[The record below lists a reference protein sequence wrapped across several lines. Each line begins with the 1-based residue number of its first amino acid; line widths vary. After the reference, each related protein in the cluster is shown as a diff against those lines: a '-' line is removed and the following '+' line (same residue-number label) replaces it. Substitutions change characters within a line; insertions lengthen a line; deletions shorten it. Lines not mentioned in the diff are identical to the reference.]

1 MQLQI
6 KYLLLKKKRQ
16 YRKFGTYQ
24 KKKCQG
30 EINFHVTHNYI
41 FSSYLFSMTICHNL
55 FVAIMYHS
63 LHSFLET
70 WTPFWYFDA
79 SSSVSNILPVVSFR
93 EKSVLLQS
101 TEKKPGHFVWPYRIS
116 QKIKAM
122 LLFHMVGWVGGRPK
136 KTSAIERGGG
146 AIKIHRILPRD
157 KGQIKPKADWQG
169 IDSSK
174 KRTNKF
180 AFLLFTA
187 KKTNSFVLSFFWR
200 IFGSPILL
208 LVLSDL

>member
-1 MQLQI
+1 MFKPATCNYKSNTFFWKSNDNL
-6 KYLLLKKKRQ
+6 
-16 YRKFGTYQ
+16 
-24 KKKCQG
+24 
-30 EINFHVTHNYI
+30 ENFVSKAKMSRWNQFSWPTITYI
-41 FSSYLFSMTICHNL
+41 FSSFLFSMTICHNL

-122 LLFHMVGWVGGRPK
+122 LLFRMVSWVG
-136 KTSAIERGGG
+136 AV
-146 AIKIHRILPRD
+146 L
-157 KGQIKPKADWQG
+157 
-169 IDSSK
+169 K
-174 KRTNKF
+174 KRLQFKG
-180 AFLLFTA
+180 
-187 KKTNSFVLSFFWR
+187 V
-200 IFGSPILL
+200 G
-208 LVLSDL
+208 